1 MKVTLLQWS
10 FSVVCIFIPD
20 SSLIYLP
27 SQKQDKQRYV
37 HHFFLPTLSRTSIYT
52 HTHTHTHTHT
62 CIYDMWKCQSLS
74 CVWLFA
80 TPWIVACQAPLSM
93 KFSRQGYWRGFLFPT
108 PRDLPNPGIRPA
120 SSPLAGR
127 ILPLSHQG
135 SPMKYFNWFILINLP
150 SSACKRVTKDF
161 LKSVVSNNSFC
172 AISSVQS
179 FSRYW
184 LFATP

>member
-37 HHFFLPTLSRTSIYT
+37 HHFFLPTLSRISIYT

-93 KFSRQGYWRGFLFPT
+93 DFSRQEYWSGHSPLQIFPSQGS
-108 PRDLPNPGIRPA
+108 NPG
-120 SSPLAGR
+120 
-127 ILPLSHQG
+127 LPCCRQTLYCLSHQG
-135 SPMKYFNWFILINLP
+135 SPIWYIYIYLPKVKYLCFKIYLI
-150 SSACKRVTKDF
+150 
-161 LKSVVSNNSFC
+161 
-172 AISSVQS
+172 
-179 FSRYW
+179 YMY
-184 LFATP
+184 